1 MERKKRRQRII
12 ANLIVGLVTLIHIFP
27 LVIVVINSLR
37 SDDEVAR
44 SMLALPTELL
54 FSNYVNAWIKGNYIN
69 AYASTL
75 LISLATAIIVMVTT
89 GLAAYGLVKANAYGK
104 KFFDGYFI
112 IGLSIPYF
120 AMMVPVFYIFYKF
133 NLVNSQIG
141 MIILYT
147 ATNIPFSYMFIKAF
161 LEGLPHELDEA
172 ARIDGCTEIQNFYY
186 NVLPLAK
193 PILTSMVLITFV
205 NCWADAHGRA
215 VVTDVALTQISG
227 GNMGIEQLAVG
238 KVQGEPC
245 AALIALPQ
253 PEVSQVVTGDAAALL
268 DNAARNQCGEIGV
281 VRVCAG
287 FGMPGVS
294 TGLFGVKEIFR
305 PGIVVHHLG
314 YDTAVQLADEI
325 GRHALNG
332 AAHGVAD
339 QSSDET
345 TIYLVE
351 QLRTLH
357 L

>member
-44 SMLALPTELL
+44 SMLAMPTELL

-133 NLVNSQIG
+133 NLVNSRIG

-205 NCWADAHGRA
+205 NCWNEFLFSNLFLQDADIR
-215 VVTDVALTQISG
+215 TVALQFYNFTG
-227 GNMGIEQLAVG
+227 RYNIEYGLMY
-238 KVQGEPC
+238 
-245 AALIALPQ
+245 
-253 PEVSQVVTGDAAALL
+253 AAAIITI
-268 DNAARNQCGEIGV
+268 A
-281 VRVCAG
+281 
-287 FGMPGVS
+287 P
-294 TGLFGVKEIFR
+294 
-305 PGIVVHHLG
+305 IV
-314 YDTAVQLADEI
+314 I
-325 GRHALNG
+325 
-332 AAHGVAD
+332 
-339 QSSDET
+339 
-345 TIYLVE
+345 IYLLTQNTFIEGMTAGSVKG
-351 QLRTLH
+351 
-357 L
+357 

>member
-75 LISLATAIIVMVTT
+75 MISLATAIIVMVTT

-205 NCWADAHGRA
+205 NCWNEFLFSNLFLQDADIR
-215 VVTDVALTQISG
+215 TVALQFYNFTG
-227 GNMGIEQLAVG
+227 RYKIEYGLMY
-238 KVQGEPC
+238 
-245 AALIALPQ
+245 
-253 PEVSQVVTGDAAALL
+253 AAAIITI
-268 DNAARNQCGEIGV
+268 A
-281 VRVCAG
+281 
-287 FGMPGVS
+287 P
-294 TGLFGVKEIFR
+294 
-305 PGIVVHHLG
+305 IV
-314 YDTAVQLADEI
+314 I
-325 GRHALNG
+325 
-332 AAHGVAD
+332 
-339 QSSDET
+339 
-345 TIYLVE
+345 IYLLTQNTFIEGMTAGSVKG
-351 QLRTLH
+351 
-357 L
+357 

>member
-205 NCWADAHGRA
+205 NCWNEFLFSNLFLQDADIR
-215 VVTDVALTQISG
+215 TVALQFYNFTG
-227 GNMGIEQLAVG
+227 RYNIEYGLMY
-238 KVQGEPC
+238 
-245 AALIALPQ
+245 
-253 PEVSQVVTGDAAALL
+253 AAAIITV
-268 DNAARNQCGEIGV
+268 A
-281 VRVCAG
+281 
-287 FGMPGVS
+287 P
-294 TGLFGVKEIFR
+294 
-305 PGIVVHHLG
+305 IV
-314 YDTAVQLADEI
+314 I
-325 GRHALNG
+325 
-332 AAHGVAD
+332 
-339 QSSDET
+339 
-345 TIYLVE
+345 IYLLTQNTFIEGMTAGSVKG
-351 QLRTLH
+351 
-357 L
+357 

>member
-54 FSNYVNAWIKGNYIN
+54 FSNYINAWIKGNYIN

-133 NLVNSQIG
+133 NLVNSRIG

-172 ARIDGCTEIQNFYY
+172 ARIDGCTEMQNFYC

-205 NCWADAHGRA
+205 NCWNEFLFSNLFLQDANIR
-215 VVTDVALTQISG
+215 TVALQFYNFTG
-227 GNMGIEQLAVG
+227 RYNIEYGLMY
-238 KVQGEPC
+238 
-245 AALIALPQ
+245 
-253 PEVSQVVTGDAAALL
+253 AAAIITI
-268 DNAARNQCGEIGV
+268 A
-281 VRVCAG
+281 
-287 FGMPGVS
+287 P
-294 TGLFGVKEIFR
+294 
-305 PGIVVHHLG
+305 IV
-314 YDTAVQLADEI
+314 I
-325 GRHALNG
+325 
-332 AAHGVAD
+332 
-339 QSSDET
+339 
-345 TIYLVE
+345 IYLLTQNTFIEGMTAGSVKG
-351 QLRTLH
+351 
-357 L
+357 

>member
-104 KFFDGYFI
+104 KFFDGYLI

-205 NCWADAHGRA
+205 NCWNEFLFSNLFLQDANIR
-215 VVTDVALTQISG
+215 TVALQFYNFTG
-227 GNMGIEQLAVG
+227 RYNIEYGLMY
-238 KVQGEPC
+238 
-245 AALIALPQ
+245 
-253 PEVSQVVTGDAAALL
+253 AAAIITI
-268 DNAARNQCGEIGV
+268 A
-281 VRVCAG
+281 
-287 FGMPGVS
+287 P
-294 TGLFGVKEIFR
+294 
-305 PGIVVHHLG
+305 IV
-314 YDTAVQLADEI
+314 I
-325 GRHALNG
+325 
-332 AAHGVAD
+332 
-339 QSSDET
+339 
-345 TIYLVE
+345 IYLLTQNTFIEGMTAGSVKG
-351 QLRTLH
+351 
-357 L
+357 

>member
-205 NCWADAHGRA
+205 NCWNEFLFSNLFLQDANIR
-215 VVTDVALTQISG
+215 TVALQFYNFTG
-227 GNMGIEQLAVG
+227 RYNIEYGLMY
-238 KVQGEPC
+238 
-245 AALIALPQ
+245 
-253 PEVSQVVTGDAAALL
+253 AAAIITI
-268 DNAARNQCGEIGV
+268 A
-281 VRVCAG
+281 
-287 FGMPGVS
+287 P
-294 TGLFGVKEIFR
+294 
-305 PGIVVHHLG
+305 IV
-314 YDTAVQLADEI
+314 I
-325 GRHALNG
+325 
-332 AAHGVAD
+332 
-339 QSSDET
+339 
-345 TIYLVE
+345 IYLLTQNTFIEGMTAGSVKG
-351 QLRTLH
+351 
-357 L
+357 

>member
-54 FSNYVNAWIKGNYIN
+54 FSNYINAWIKGNYIN

-205 NCWADAHGRA
+205 NCWNEFLFSNLFLQDANIR
-215 VVTDVALTQISG
+215 TVALQFYNFTG
-227 GNMGIEQLAVG
+227 RYNIEYGLMY
-238 KVQGEPC
+238 
-245 AALIALPQ
+245 
-253 PEVSQVVTGDAAALL
+253 AAAIITI
-268 DNAARNQCGEIGV
+268 A
-281 VRVCAG
+281 
-287 FGMPGVS
+287 P
-294 TGLFGVKEIFR
+294 
-305 PGIVVHHLG
+305 IV
-314 YDTAVQLADEI
+314 I
-325 GRHALNG
+325 
-332 AAHGVAD
+332 
-339 QSSDET
+339 
-345 TIYLVE
+345 IYLLTQNTFIEGMTAGSVKG
-351 QLRTLH
+351 
-357 L
+357 

>member
-44 SMLALPTELL
+44 SMLAMPTELL

-75 LISLATAIIVMVTT
+75 MISLATAIIVMVTT

-133 NLVNSQIG
+133 NLVNSRIG

-205 NCWADAHGRA
+205 NCWNEFLFSNLFLQDADIR
-215 VVTDVALTQISG
+215 TVALQFYNFTG
-227 GNMGIEQLAVG
+227 RYNIEYGLMY
-238 KVQGEPC
+238 
-245 AALIALPQ
+245 
-253 PEVSQVVTGDAAALL
+253 AAAIITI
-268 DNAARNQCGEIGV
+268 A
-281 VRVCAG
+281 
-287 FGMPGVS
+287 P
-294 TGLFGVKEIFR
+294 
-305 PGIVVHHLG
+305 IV
-314 YDTAVQLADEI
+314 I
-325 GRHALNG
+325 
-332 AAHGVAD
+332 
-339 QSSDET
+339 
-345 TIYLVE
+345 IYLLTQNTFIEGMTAGSVKG
-351 QLRTLH
+351 
-357 L
+357 